1 MALIFN
7 QSIKNYLSKG
17 ELIKCYVAV
26 ALCCV
31 ILLANISLFMF
42 SLKGATWLAVLL
54 SNAITVFLLLMAWR
68 PISALMQ
75 NAFSSKAHE
84 LVEKEKKE
92 EAMKERIAELE
103 IENRN
108 LESRI
113 DTYSQTAGLPANI
126 VFTSHVQTMVFYKSG
141 YVVKEEPLEL
151 FQSDPQ
157 YGLQQEKKGL
167 LGQLS
172 QLVGKL
178 TNPGEKRV
186 LYIDKYSIKASLG
199 LDFGNIYFCAK
210 RDTLYLFGIN
220 ITKLSPLP
228 STETLDDVRHCWLIS
243 GKDEESM
250 SINQSEQFREFLDT
264 YKKERKRETDE
275 TLETEIANLCKAY
288 TVSFRESLT
297 KRFPDVAFCDD
308 MEDSSLI
315 WLPLGEHLRDDR
327 INRIATNMV
336 LMATTIKGFFEKEQ
350 NKLLTE

>member
-1 MALIFN
+1 MAFIFN

-17 ELIKCYVAV
+17 ELLKCYIAV

-31 ILLANISLFMF
+31 ILLASISLFMF
-42 SLKGATWLAVLL
+42 FLKGATWLAVLV
-54 SNAITVFLLLMAWR
+54 SNAITVFLFLLAWR
-68 PISALMQ
+68 PISTLMQ
-75 NAFSSKAHE
+75 NAFSNKAHE
-84 LVEKEKKE
+84 LMEKEKKE

-103 IENRN
+103 IQNRN

-126 VFTSHVQTMVFYKSG
+126 VFTSHVLTMVFDKSG

-151 FQSDPQ
+151 FRDDPQ

-172 QLVGKL
+172 QLVNKL

-186 LYIDKYSIKASLG
+186 LYIDKYSKKASLG
-199 LDFGNIYFCAK
+199 LDFGNIFFCAK
-210 RDTLYLFGIN
+210 RDTLYLYGIN
-220 ITKLSPLP
+220 ITKLTPLP
-228 STETLDDVRHCWLIS
+228 PSETLDDVKHCWIIS
-243 GKDEESM
+243 GKYEEDI
-250 SINQSEQFREFLDT
+250 SINQSEQFREFLST
-264 YKKERKRETDE
+264 YKEERKRETDE

-288 TVSFRESLT
+288 SLAFRESLT
-297 KRFPDVAFCDD
+297 KRFPGIAFCDD
-308 MEDSSLI
+308 MDDPSLV
-315 WLPLGEHLRDDR
+315 WLPLGEHLRDER
-327 INRIATNMV
+327 INRIATTMV